1 MYIYIFE
8 TPLIPTAP
16 SFDKA
21 TDDRVPIPNIC
32 DSHFRE
38 LERIESRG
46 IVSVVDGS
54 DYCRVRKKTISS
66 HRALPS
72 RDRFTVRRGGS
83 A

>member
-8 TPLIPTAP
+8 TLIPYSNCAVLR
-16 SFDKA
+16 KA

-72 RDRFTVRRGGS
+72 RDRFTEKGR
-83 A
+83 

>member
-1 MYIYIFE
+1 MCIYIFE

-46 IVSVVDGS
+46 VVSVVDGS
-54 DYCRVRKKTISS
+54 DYCERK
-66 HRALPS
+66 
-72 RDRFTVRRGGS
+72 RFRPIELSLHETDS
-83 A
+83 P